1 MWSASLAWRIEVSDE
16 AKKQLAKMGRVEAK
30 RVTAFLRQRVASLD
44 DPRQIGGPLEGAH
57 FAGLWRYRVGDYR
70 ILVDIQDGK
79 LIVLVVGIGHRG
91 EVYRQR

>member
-1 MWSASLAWRIEVSDE
+1 MERLDPMVRRRI
-16 AKKQLAKMGRVEAK
+16 
-30 RVTAFLRQRVASLD
+30 RQILSERVATLD

-91 EVYRQR
+91 EVYR

>member
-1 MWSASLAWRIEVSDE
+1 MAWTIEYAQSSKKPMERLDPMVRRRIR
-16 AKKQLAKMGRVEAK
+16 Q
-30 RVTAFLRQRVASLD
+30 FLSERVATLA

-57 FAGLWRYRVGDYR
+57 FAGFWRYRVGDCR